1 MKKLLFALFSLGI
14 MSTSFASDLP
24 KKWFG
29 FTAEEHAALKAYTKD
44 HKHDSLKMAGKLEE
58 FSKSNPKVYS
68 DFIVLEQWLNSLE
81 KEGVIQSPR
90 SLIGIVAIHQRD
102 FFDTPTYQAIYKKYN
117 KAYIVIYSPNYCL
130 DKISSLYSSKL
141 DIVKDMISRIN
152 SKGEPRYFSELITFI
167 QNNCMEEDEAKLK
180 ATLKQIKRKYYANIN
195 KSEEWK
201 KLIVDLE
208 LLIKSLE

>member
-1 MKKLLFALFSLGI
+1 MRMRIS
-14 MSTSFASDLP
+14 
-24 KKWFG
+24 
-29 FTAEEHAALKAYTKD
+29 YTK
-44 HKHDSLKMAGKLEE
+44 
-58 FSKSNPKVYS
+58 SKKY
-68 DFIVLEQWLNSLE
+68 E
-81 KEGVIQSPR
+81 
-90 SLIGIVAIHQRD
+90 
-102 FFDTPTYQAIYKKYN
+102 IYKKYN

-152 SKGEPRYFSELITFI
+152 SKSEPRYFRELITFI